1 MGRCRMLR
9 KGSAATSNTYS
20 NCTQPMMLQG
30 ELWSRWAKWKALRFP
45 AQVPSTAVLRGHGL
59 AARVVLRQR
68 GCGCSRHYTDATTGS
83 GSRRRQLSPVHCL
96 ATEVALPV
104 ACCLLLLLLFSAA
117 CCCSCHRCCSS
128 ELVWRQ
134 IPFFAI
140 ARQAPGLSSTAIG
153 SPKVMT

>member
-9 KGSAATSNTYS
+9 KGSASASNTYS
-20 NCTQPMMLQG
+20 NCTQPMMLQV

-59 AARVVLRQR
+59 AARAVLRQR
-68 GCGCSRHYTDATTGS
+68 GCGCSRHCTDATTGS

-104 ACCLLLLLLFSAA
+104 ACCLLLLLLLPAA
-117 CCCSCHRCCSS
+117 A
-128 ELVWRQ
+128 
-134 IPFFAI
+134 PAI
-140 ARQAPGLSSTAIG
+140 AAVRLSWFGDKFLFLPLPGKHLVFPAQRLG
-153 SPKVMT
+153 HQK